1 MRKYMNYTI
10 GRKHIFGKHSR
21 MVMPMLMLDS
31 DDGMSGG
38 SAGGGSA
45 EQLSGSE
52 SDSNDS
58 GAEEEDA
65 DSLAAQ
71 IAKLK
76 AENQRF
82 KNSINKLTEEKGR
95 LTKKNREMMSA
106 DQIAQEE
113 REERDRQ
120 LAELQKEVRTNRYSK
135 KLVGLGMTETDAD
148 TFASTLPE
156 MEDSDSFFTTLASF
170 IAEKEKIA
178 ANKAIQDLLK
188 DRPDIHAG
196 NGEADKDDP
205 AMALAKKGVEA
216 RRNNNP
222 TGASQNIIKN
232 YI

>member
-21 MVMPMLMLDS
+21 MAMPMLDS

-38 SAGGGSA
+38 SAGGGSG

-205 AMALAKKGVEA
+205 AMALAKKSVEA

>member
-205 AMALAKKGVEA
+205 AMALAKKSVEA

>member
-10 GRKHIFGKHSR
+10 GRKHFFSKHAR
-21 MVMPMLMLDS
+21 MIAPLEGGNDGFENGGVAGGSSDS
-31 DDGMSGG
+31 DGQNDGDGDGESGG
-38 SAGGGSA
+38 EDVDSMAA
-45 EQLSGSE
+45 E
-52 SDSNDS
+52 
-58 GAEEEDA
+58 
-65 DSLAAQ
+65 

-106 DQIAQEE
+106 DELAKEE

-156 MEDSDSFFTTLASF
+156 MEDPDNFFATLASF
-170 IAEKEKIA
+170 IAEKEKSA

-196 NGEADKDDP
+196 NGDVDKDDP
-205 AMALAKKGVEA
+205 AMMLAKKSVEA
-216 RRNNNP
+216 RKKNP
-222 TGASQNIIKN
+222 TGVSRDIINN